1 MRRIL
6 VKLLALGL
14 ALGTAFS
21 SGAKTQEPEA
31 PPMLATDPQAVK
43 MLRRA
48 TSNGL
53 ETTTSFVQS
62 QVAAPQQA
70 QAPAPPAGAVSG
82 NVDANGALQDT
93 GEQLPGGGC
102 PPGAPGGGAC
112 PGGSGA
118 PATPTP
124 AAGNTAAAPAGGR
137 ASPAAAG
144 GAAAAANA
152 SPGKDGATGQTATEA
167 VDAAGG
173 GNARTEEV
181 PHVYL
186 VVLLSGLSLLALAV
200 VFMLNS
206 HEVDAVV
213 MDNEADGDSEQIP
226 RQRESL
232 LW

>member
-124 AAGNTAAAPAGGR
+124 AAGNTAAAPVGGR

-167 VDAAGG
+167 VDAAG
-173 GNARTEEV
+173 V
-181 PHVYL
+181 SK
-186 VVLLSGLSLLALAV
+186 SGQTLFDCLALGSLVPCLHVRTATDFFGDPRAV
-200 VFMLNS
+200 CVCERKKSSF
-206 HEVDAVV
+206 
-213 MDNEADGDSEQIP
+213 
-226 RQRESL
+226 
-232 LW
+232 